1 MPYVER
7 DGVRVWYEER
17 GRGAAVLLTH
27 GYGATSAM
35 WEPQWDELAARFR
48 LIVWDLRGHGRS
60 DAPDDERRYSEEAAV
75 GDMAAILDACGVARA
90 VIGGL
95 SLGGYLSLAF
105 HLAHPEST
113 RALMLFDTGPG
124 YRSEDGRRRWN
135 AMAEELARG
144 VDERGL
150 AALGGGAEVRRAEHR
165 SIRGLALAARG
176 ILAQRDARVIESL
189 PGIAVPALVLW
200 GERDE
205 AFVKPGEY
213 MAAKIPGAV
222 RVVLPGAGHAA
233 NLDQPRAFNTAVAS
247 FVESVPA

>member
-7 DGVRVWYEER
+7 DGVRVWFEEH
-17 GRGAAVLLTH
+17 GQGMAMLLTH
-27 GYGATSAM
+27 GYGSTSGM
-35 WEPQWDELAARFR
+35 WQPQWEALGKRFR
-48 LIVWDLRGHGRS
+48 VIVWDLRGHGRS
-60 DAPDDERRYSEEAAV
+60 DAPSDESLYSEEAAV
-75 GDMAAILDACGVARA
+75 GDMAAVLDACGVTTA
-90 VIGGL
+90 VVGGL

-105 HLAHPEST
+105 HLAHRARV

-144 VDERGL
+144 LEERGL
-150 AALGGGAEVRRAEHR
+150 AALGSGAEVRMGEHR
-165 SIRGLALAARG
+165 STRGLALAARG
-176 ILAQRDARVIESL
+176 ILVQRDARVIESL
-189 PGIAVPALVLW
+189 PAIAVPALVLW

-205 AFVKPGEY
+205 AFFKPGEY

-222 RVVLPGAGHAA
+222 RVVVPSAGHAA
-233 NLDQPRAFNTAVAS
+233 NLDQPVPFNAAVTR